1 MALLMPGRPR
11 SSAAADPYEDWAPYY
26 PPAAHNALMRAE
38 EAAVMALLPAVEG
51 RTVLDAGCGSGRYA
65 RLVAARG
72 AAPVICLD
80 RSAAMI
86 QRVQSSLR
94 RIRADFCALPIAAR
108 SIDVVV
114 SGLALVDVPDLG
126 RALRE
131 WSRVLRPGGVALC
144 STLHP
149 RGAALG
155 WARTFDTPAGGG
167 CLPAFWHSLE
177 DVRTACSSG
186 QLEIDAVSEPALERS
201 SLEPVA
207 LIVRARRY

>member
-1 MALLMPGRPR
+1 
-11 SSAAADPYEDWAPYY
+11 
-26 PPAAHNALMRAE
+26 MRAE
-38 EAAVMALLPAVEG
+38 EAALLALLPAVEG
-51 RTVLDAGCGSGRYA
+51 RTVLDAGCGTGRYA

-72 AAPVICLD
+72 AGRVICLD

-86 QRVQSSLR
+86 QRVESSVR

-108 SIDVVV
+108 SIDVIV
-114 SGLALVDVPDLG
+114 SGLALVDVRDLG
-126 RALRE
+126 GALRE

-167 CLPAFWHSLE
+167 CLPAFWHSLD
-177 DVRTACSSG
+177 DVRAACSSG
-186 QLEIDAVSEPALERS
+186 QLEIDAVAEPALDQS
-201 SLEPVA
+201 SGEPVA
-207 LIVRARRY
+207 LVVRARR